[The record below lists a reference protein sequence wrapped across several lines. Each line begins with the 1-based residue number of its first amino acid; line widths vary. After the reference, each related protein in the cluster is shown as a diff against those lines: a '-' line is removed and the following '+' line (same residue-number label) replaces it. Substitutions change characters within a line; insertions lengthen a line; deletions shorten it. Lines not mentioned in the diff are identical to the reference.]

1 MDRAERLASLF
12 PTYNGQGVDAI
23 LSAFRPDVTWMAPP
37 ERMDE
42 PVYCGH
48 EGLRDLDALWR
59 ANFDQF
65 RLDLE
70 EIRAV
75 GQRVVAPPLHY
86 SRSAEWS
93 GVVWSVGSS
102 HRVAG
107 SSWAPSTSD
116 AKRRIR
122 GLDD

>member
-59 ANFDQF
+59 ANLDHF

-70 EIRAV
+70 RDPRRRAARS
-75 GQRVVAPPLHY
+75 GAAAPLLTISRVVGC
-86 SRSAEWS
+86 S
-93 GVVWSVGSS
+93 VV
-102 HRVAG
+102 
-107 SSWAPSTSD
+107 
-116 AKRRIR
+116 R
-122 GLDD
+122 G